1 MKNFIIAM
9 ILACVLIFPAS
20 GFAASKTDI
29 GSMLPKEL
37 SGNNSQRYSANVK
50 TMKYHAPGCKFYNC
64 KTCTKFFKT
73 PAAAKKAGYEPCG
86 VCGG

>member
-1 MKNFIIAM
+1 MRKFIVSLFLIG
-9 ILACVLIFPAS
+9 VLISPGS

-29 GSMLPKEL
+29 GTMLPKEL
-37 SGNNSQRYSANVK
+37 EIQNAQRYSANVK

-64 KTCTKFFKT
+64 KTCTKFFKS
-73 PAAAKKAGYEPCG
+73 PEAAKKAGYVPCG